1 MESDLKIICLESSA
15 FYELV
20 DQVVE
25 KLRKENNATDE
36 VWIDTEDALNLLK
49 ISSKTT
55 LQKLRNEGKVKYSQ
69 PMKKHIL
76 YFKPSL
82 LDYLEKNSKDTF

>member
-1 MESDLKIICLESSA
+1 MESNLNIICLESAA

-20 DQVVE
+20 EKVVDRL
-25 KLRKENNATDE
+25 KTENNATQE
-36 VWIDTEDALNLLK
+36 EWIDTDQTMALLK

-55 LQKLRNEGKVKYSQ
+55 LQKLRDTGEIRFSQ

-76 YFKPSL
+76 YFKPSI
-82 LDYLEKNSKDTF
+82 LDYLNKHSHSTF

>member
-1 MESDLKIICLESSA
+1 MESKLNVICLESQA

-20 DQVVE
+20 DQVVDRL
-25 KLRKENNATDE
+25 KTENNAIQE
-36 VWIDTEDALNLLK
+36 EWIDTEQAMFLLK

-55 LQKLRNEGKVKYSQ
+55 MQKLRDNGDVRFSQ

-76 YFKPSL
+76 YYKPSL
-82 LDYLEKNSKDTF
+82 LEYLDKHSHSTF

>member
-1 MESDLKIICLESSA
+1 MESNINVICLESQA

-20 DQVVE
+20 DQVVSRLKTKNKAE
-25 KLRKENNATDE
+25 DE
-36 VWIDTEDALNLLK
+36 EWIDTEQAMVFLK

-55 LQKLRNEGKVKYSQ
+55 LQKLRDNGDIRFSQ
-69 PMKKHIL
+69 PMKRHIL

-82 LDYLEKNSKDTF
+82 IEYLEKHSHSTF

>member
-1 MESDLKIICLESSA
+1 MESKLNVICLESQA

-20 DQVVE
+20 DQVVDRL
-25 KLRKENNATDE
+25 KTENNAIQE
-36 VWIDTEDALNLLK
+36 EWIDTEQAMSLLK

-55 LQKLRNEGKVKYSQ
+55 MQKLRDNGEVRFSQ

-82 LDYLEKNSKDTF
+82 LDYLDKHSHSTF

>member
-1 MESDLKIICLESSA
+1 MESKLNVICLESAA

-20 DQVVE
+20 EQVVDRL
-25 KLRKENNATDE
+25 KTENNAGQE
-36 VWIDTEDALNLLK
+36 EWIDTEQAMALLK

-55 LQKLRNEGKVKYSQ
+55 LQKLRDNGEIRFSQ

-76 YFKPSL
+76 YYKPSL
-82 LDYLEKNSKDTF
+82 LEYLDKHSHSTF